1 MHTGYVFSGRAC
13 RSGTAL
19 FGVTAVVCEAQ
30 ATVAKEIT
38 ASSQPTLKVADD
50 GQEAA
55 SGE

>member
-1 MHTGYVFSGRAC
+1 MHTGDVFSGRAC